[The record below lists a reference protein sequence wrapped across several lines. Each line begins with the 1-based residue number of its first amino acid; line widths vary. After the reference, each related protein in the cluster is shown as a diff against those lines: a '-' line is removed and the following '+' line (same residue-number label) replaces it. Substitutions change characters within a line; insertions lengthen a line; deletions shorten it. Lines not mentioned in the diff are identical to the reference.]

1 MLDFIRGRVKM
12 TKIKWCSFSFSMKKG
27 NIEKYKPFLD
37 YISKNYYPEFL
48 SISQMVWYDY
58 MKSVPIPIIEFKAP
72 CIDALDIFTDF
83 MTNMNKDEV
92 VSANSDKHKWSYK
105 DPVLTAN
112 NLAEIHKRHKRLE
125 ETRKKE
131 GWKK

>member
-12 TKIKWCSFSFSMKKG
+12 KPKVKWYSFSFSMKKG

-48 SISQMVWYDY
+48 SISQMLWYDY
-58 MKSVPIPIIEFKAP
+58 MKDKPIPVIEFKAP
-72 CIDALDIFTDF
+72 CIDPIDVMNDF
-83 MTNMNKDEV
+83 VETFSKQLV
-92 VSANSDKHKWSYK
+92 TGGAQPYKWMK
-105 DPVLTAN
+105 DPVLTATK
-112 NLAEIHKRHKRLE
+112 LVEIYRRHHELE
-125 ETRKKE
+125 ERKKKE